1 MNPSRHLVL
10 EQHVTK
16 VHFQVFCVQRHCLCI
31 ILYTRSINVTVIFVL
46 EYAGVFWL
54 RVDSKSRFPVL
65 AVSAASVIP
74 VAIPNPAIR
83 FWGFQGCY

>member
-1 MNPSRHLVL
+1 MNTTLISRTTLDKSTFPSFLHAKTLFV
-10 EQHVTK
+10 
-16 VHFQVFCVQRHCLCI
+16 
-31 ILYTRSINVTVIFVL
+31 YNSIHKKHKYDCNFVL
-46 EYAGVFWL
+46 KYAGVFWL
-54 RVDSKSRFPVL
+54 RVDSKSRFPML